1 MSAITDTVPTAPAA
15 KPRFKRSIGFWMAT
29 ALVIGNM
36 VGSGIF
42 TLPAALSGEAGPAS
56 IVALVFTGIG
66 AMLLALVF
74 ANLGRAYPKTGG
86 PYHYARRAF
95 GDFVGFQTAWA
106 YWIAAWV
113 GNAAIA
119 VAFAGYLGV
128 FWNDVNTTHWLGAV
142 TAVAAVWLF
151 TLVNILGARETG
163 LAQVVTTVLKFVP
176 LAVIG
181 IVGLFYVHGGN
192 FTPFTVHGGFDWHI
206 NAAATLALWAFIGL
220 ESATVP
226 AEEVKDAE
234 RTIPRATIF
243 GTLATTLLY
252 VVALVSIIGVLSP
265 AVLGGSSA
273 PFADAADAMWAGTF
287 LGMAWGKWIA
297 LVAMA
302 ATLGALN
309 GWILL
314 TARVSLA
321 AADDGLFPKPFA
333 RVHGERKTPVLGL
346 VVSSVLVSALV
357 LYNWNASFGERF
369 TDIVL
374 LATWMT
380 LIAYAY
386 AAASEVVLFFREREL
401 FSRLRLV
408 RDTTIASLAFAYSV
422 WAIWGSGEEWLAKGF
437 MLLLFGIPI
446 FVWMKW
452 RQSRAPMHVPAE
464 WQPERRSDAQG
475 DHHGSRGARL
485 PQLQR
490 PVSQ

>member
-1 MSAITDTVPTAPAA
+1 MTAHTSTAP
-15 KPRFKRSIGFWMAT
+15 RTLKRSMGLWMAT
-29 ALVIGNM
+29 ALVVGNM

-42 TLPAALSGEAGPAS
+42 TLPALLAGEAGPAS
-56 IVALVFTGIG
+56 IVSLAFTGVG
-66 AMLLALVF
+66 ALLLALVF
-74 ANLGRAYPKTGG
+74 ANLGRAHPRTGG
-86 PYHYARRAF
+86 PYYFARRAF

-128 FWNDVNTTHWLGAV
+128 FWGDVRTTNWLAALV
-142 TAVAAVWLF
+142 AVAAIWFF
-151 TLVNILGARETG
+151 TLVNIAGARETG
-163 LAQVVTTVLKFVP
+163 IAQVLTTVLKFVP

-181 IVGLFYVHGGN
+181 IVGLFYIHGAN
-192 FTPFTVHGGFDWHI
+192 FTPFAPAHGGFDWHI

-226 AEEVKDAE
+226 AEEVKDPQ
-234 RTIPRATIF
+234 RTIPRATIL

-252 VVALVSIIGVLSP
+252 LVALVAIVGILSQ
-265 AVLGGSSA
+265 AALAGSSA
-273 PFADAADAMWAGTF
+273 PFADAANAIWGGTF
-287 LGMAWGKWIA
+287 LGLTWGKWIA

-333 RVHGERKTPVLGL
+333 RVHGRRSTPVFGL
-346 VVSSVLVSALV
+346 LVSSALVSGLV
-357 LYNWNASFGERF
+357 LYNWNASFANRF
-369 TDIVL
+369 NDVVL

-386 AAASEVVLFFREREL
+386 AAAAEVVLFFGEREL
-401 FSRLRLV
+401 FSWVKLTH
-408 RDTTIASLAFAYSV
+408 DTIVAALAFAYSV
-422 WAIWGSGEEWLAKGF
+422 WAIWGSGQEWLAKGF
-437 MLLLFGIPI
+437 MLLLFGIPV

-452 RQSRAPMHVPAE
+452 RQRVD
-464 WQPERRSDAQG
+464 ER
-475 DHHGSRGARL
+475 SRGWDEAAFA
-485 PQLQR
+485 LQR
-490 PVSQ
+490 QYTPPPKPPIRVGLGVD